1 MPITMTRKGPMPSD
15 KSLHKA
21 ELRSIEGLDRPLES
35 DHGAYLRFEFGFISS
50 DYAEW
55 TASAVTSTTLNEYSR
70 LGVLLRAMIGDTAF
84 DGIENESDITP
95 LLKDLIGQRFDV
107 VIAHRM
113 TDAGTTFLDVASVS
127 PVLIG

>member
-21 ELRSIEGLDRPLES
+21 ELRAIEGLETPLES
-35 DHGAYLRFEFGFISS
+35 DHGAYLRFEFGFMSD

-55 TASAVTSTTLNEYSR
+55 SASAVTSTVLNEYSR
-70 LGVLLRAMIGDTAF
+70 LGALLRAMIGEVAF
-84 DGIENESDITP
+84 DAIEDDADITP
-95 LLKDLIGQRFDV
+95 LLKDLIGQRFDI
-107 VIAHRM
+107 VIAHRV